1 MTPRTAP
8 RLAWLGAA
16 AILVVAALV
25 AVAAV
30 LRGDFSETDG
40 RILGTLAAVLYT
52 GGAAFAGLANLE
64 RGRHAVGLFLVATA
78 PVCFLL
84 LLPAI
89 WSVFDE
95 SGDDTVWRWAGS
107 AAIVVL
113 CGLLLGT
120 ALLMARTSASEVLAY
135 ATGAL
140 AGIAGTLTI
149 AAIWAEPNADGWV
162 QLIAALW
169 ILAVLGYVLVPLVG
183 RFGRPAVPPTA
194 THLPTR
200 ERVLA
205 TLDGVEL
212 VASTSGTVE
221 PRLAPGEQLLLR
233 RRTSV

>member
-1 MTPRTAP
+1 VTPRPAP
-8 RLAWLGAA
+8 RIAWLGAA

-30 LRGDFSETDG
+30 VRGDFSDTDG

-52 GGAAFAGLANLE
+52 GGAAFAGLANFE
-64 RGRHAVGLFLVATA
+64 RGRRAVGLFLAAAA
-78 PVCFLL
+78 PVSFVL

-107 AAIVVL
+107 AAIVTL
-113 CGLLLGT
+113 AGLMLGT
-120 ALLMARTSASEVLAY
+120 ALLLARTPAAELLAH

-140 AGIAGTLTI
+140 AGIASTLSI
-149 AAIWAEPNADGWV
+149 AGIWAEPNADGWV

-169 ILAVLGYVLVPLVG
+169 ILAVLGYVLVPVVG
-183 RFGRPAVPPTA
+183 RFGRAA
-194 THLPTR
+194 AAELPTV
-200 ERVLA
+200 ERLLA

-212 VASTSGTVE
+212 VATTSGTVD
-221 PRLAPGEQLLLR
+221 PRLAPGERLLLR
-233 RRTSV
+233 RRPTV